1 MAVYLVDFENV
12 HSEGLTGVE
21 KLGENDECYI
31 FYSVNAYSL
40 SFDLHQKIIESKAK
54 FYYKMVDAHGKNALD
69 FQLVTFL
76 GYLVAKHPDEHFY
89 VVSGDKMFCCATD
102 YWCKENVD
110 ADVLE
115 DFSELLFMNSNEKN
129 ISDYIGQMLTNSYE
143 RVLTQ
148 RAYRRM
154 SSLTQHRNIWHQ
166 SSEREGRGKSVTFCR
181 LWLTADT
188 TANV

>member
-69 FQLVTFL
+69 FSLSPFWAIWSQNIPMSIFTLYPEIKCSVALQITGVRKMSMQTSWRILVNCFL
-76 GYLVAKHPDEHFY
+76 
-89 VVSGDKMFCCATD
+89 
-102 YWCKENVD
+102 
-110 ADVLE
+110 
-115 DFSELLFMNSNEKN
+115 
-129 ISDYIGQMLTNSYE
+129 
-143 RVLTQ
+143 
-148 RAYRRM
+148 
-154 SSLTQHRNIWHQ
+154 
-166 SSEREGRGKSVTFCR
+166 
-181 LWLTADT
+181 
-188 TANV
+188 

>member
-31 FYSVNAYSL
+31 FYSVNACSL

-76 GYLVAKHPDEHFY
+76 GYLVAKHPMSIFTLYPEIKCS
-89 VVSGDKMFCCATD
+89 VALQITGVRKMSMQTSWRILVNCF
-102 YWCKENVD
+102 
-110 ADVLE
+110 L
-115 DFSELLFMNSNEKN
+115 
-129 ISDYIGQMLTNSYE
+129 
-143 RVLTQ
+143 
-148 RAYRRM
+148 
-154 SSLTQHRNIWHQ
+154 
-166 SSEREGRGKSVTFCR
+166 
-181 LWLTADT
+181 
-188 TANV
+188 